1 MTAAEA
7 VETKMAST
15 AGSFDTPT
23 FCLGTISPAPS
34 ACRETPDVSA
44 QADEFTG
51 AVSIYSEEFKAPG
64 SESGW
69 ITIGGTSSS
78 SPLWAAMTADIN
90 ASSGCSTQLVNGT
103 PDTGFVSPLL
113 YAIAGNAVEYK
124 ASFSDITVGNNDD
137 FGFDNGGA
145 FKAGPGYDMA
155 SGLGSPRL
163 DGQWRH

>member
-1 MTAAEA
+1 
-7 VETKMAST
+7 
-15 AGSFDTPT
+15 
-23 FCLGTISPAPS
+23 
-34 ACRETPDVSA
+34 
-44 QADEFTG
+44 
-51 AVSIYSEEFKAPG
+51 
-64 SESGW
+64 
-69 ITIGGTSSS
+69 
-78 SPLWAAMTADIN
+78 MTADIN

-137 FGFDNGGA
+137 FGFDNGAA

-163 DGQWRH
+163 TGSGGTDGLAFYVCAYVTGAEATERHLPHPELRTGGGGNLGRDHRHGLQVGLDAGGCVG